1 MNTAQNQQAWLQA
14 LEQPQYHFADT
25 LAFIE
30 QNYRFVPT
38 AFRNGDVTNSADQN
52 QGSCRILALAT
63 MLELTDQQ
71 TLLCFGEF
79 YRDVLATPEGTDHQN
94 IRQLMK
100 SGLANVDFEQIPL
113 TLR

>member
-14 LEQPQYHFADT
+14 LEQSQYRFADT